1 MCGSDTLTTV
11 VSSTSMK
18 VANIT
23 EMAMIHGIDVAC
35 SSRCVGH
42 RSRPMTLISYTPS
55 ASPTCPGRSRCSGSW
70 PGSSTIFTGTRCTT
84 FTKLP
89 VAFSGGSRLKR
100 APVAAAMLSTLP
112 LNSRAAVGVDRDRRA
127 LARPHVRSAASP

>member
-23 EMAMIHGIDVAC
+23 AIAMIQGLTCRCGASGMDVDQSR
-35 SSRCVGH
+35 SSTVGVTD
-42 RSRPMTLISYTPS
+42 M
-55 ASPTCPGRSRCSGSW
+55 PGRSRCSGSW

-84 FTKLP
+84 FT
-89 VAFSGGSRLKR
+89 
-100 APVAAAMLSTLP
+100 
-112 LNSRAAVGVDRDRRA
+112 
-127 LARPHVRSAASP
+127 